1 MGIKKAIFQF
11 RHKSRTLNMRGGE
24 EGSALSQTRVFVA
37 ILYSAPP
44 IFPLCF
50 HPCVVVQFCSGKL
63 LLSVGLYKGK
73 VIRNFHELRNIV
85 F

>member
-11 RHKSRTLNMRGGE
+11 RHKSRTLNMRGG

-73 VIRNFHELRNIV
+73 VIRYSHELRNIV

>member
-24 EGSALSQTRVFVA
+24 RSALSQTRVFVA

-73 VIRNFHELRNIV
+73 VIRYSHELRNIV
-85 F
+85 L

>member
-11 RHKSRTLNMRGGE
+11 RHKSRTLNMRGG
-24 EGSALSQTRVFVA
+24 GSALSQTRVFVA

-73 VIRNFHELRNIV
+73 VIRYSHELRNIV